1 MHTEIKTWLT
11 DSLTEWVSKWQ
22 GHLLSCPGQL
32 KIISLSFYSQK
43 SFTVDLES
51 VLEIAS
57 GGIFCELIG
66 QNIVTKQSRRR
77 RHIYNNI
84 ML

>member
-1 MHTEIKTWLT
+1 M
-11 DSLTEWVSKWQ
+11 
-22 GHLLSCPGQL
+22 
-32 KIISLSFYSQK
+32 
-43 SFTVDLES
+43 DLES

-57 GGIFCELIG
+57 GGIFCELVA

-77 RHIYNNI
+77 RRIYNNI